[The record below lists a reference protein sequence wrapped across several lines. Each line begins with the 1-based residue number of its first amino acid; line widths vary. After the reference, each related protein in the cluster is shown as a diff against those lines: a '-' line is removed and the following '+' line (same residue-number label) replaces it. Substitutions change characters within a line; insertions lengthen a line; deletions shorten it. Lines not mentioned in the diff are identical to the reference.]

1 MPPRLNFRKMR
12 LWCADN
18 GWTDFGPYGGVP
30 SEEGEGEGEGRE
42 DYDGGPGPGDEYDDI
57 MDREDYL
64 ADEEYD
70 QTAEGDEDVA

>member
-30 SEEGEGEGEGRE
+30 SEEGEGEGRE